1 MVPDRG
7 SRRKMLIEPED
18 KPSALA
24 SQLLPEKA
32 ACSCVSLAL
41 FRLARVFERPC
52 TKTMGAAPTA
62 VTVNA
67 AGRSVLVIGSCP
79 VRLNARTLAFEVLPG
94 TPLRIALP
102 TPFAW
107 PVTTLK
113 TGQTPGLLLLLY
125 PSPSRLSLPA
135 PLPAPRVEFTRQ
147 VANKAFRGSLLRILC
162 PAQPSC
168 TTWQQPVETTPAVIS
183 VR

>member
-79 VRLNARTLAFEVLPG
+79 VRLNARTLACEVLPG

-113 TGQTPGLLLLLY
+113 TGQTPGLLLLLL
-125 PSPSRLSLPA
+125 SHRQWESAAGSRLRGYQLPIGWSGNR
-135 PLPAPRVEFTRQ
+135 LS
-147 VANKAFRGSLLRILC
+147 ANLHAHIQRRL
-162 PAQPSC
+162 
-168 TTWQQPVETTPAVIS
+168 WV
-183 VR
+183 